1 MAERKR
7 SSADTM
13 RELRDWLVTKCRIAG
28 LGTSTDQPSDADS
41 SSAGAEGGGRA
52 SDLQHQYS
60 THIVTPSSIP
70 QFVIPGSN
78 ESSRQPSLGSQD
90 DLLSHSSGD
99 PSSIASWSAS
109 TSPGVSPRSSF
120 SALTAPE
127 TSAFEKVR
135 SCPVSPRRDSHG
147 FLRDFKSR
155 SSMSN
160 LPYVYVDQASP
171 TLMVTNGHAHPYHYH
186 RKYSGGS
193 PARLQCPR
201 KGSLTIPGSDYAR
214 PKPRRMHRS
223 FQDFYPMN
231 GDERTSM
238 SPDLLHVSHLTA
250 EFRGNSGNSTYTG
263 LTDKNEYLP
272 MKESFRR
279 SKRYYRRR
287 SSLVTSDVLRLLSQH
302 PNLGA
307 GGPRGTSRSS
317 NSLIHGS
324 RNYKQLAPID
334 PLIDKRHSS
343 PEVRVNVTNSDGRI
357 TPIDTQKSNSSIN
370 KPAPNLNNN
379 NISKKSNEGEQQS
392 SRYTDKARS
401 NSLNSLANR
410 IPVSIEGGLGAAA
423 AGAEII
429 VPSLRGK
436 TETERGDV
444 KFSFQYFPATKR
456 LKVILI
462 RAEELR
468 FPEKPELSL
477 NPFFKVCLMPGKLQK
492 QVTETAR
499 QTRAPLLNKEF
510 FFNDL
515 GLEEMKSLRLRIMA
529 FHKAHHLKLPEYL
542 GEVNVPL
549 SNYDLLMENRM
560 WNDLHFKP
568 YKKDLGH
575 LQVDLL
581 LDSRQH
587 RLNVGV
593 SQARGLP
600 SQHLTGAPGKLTS

>member
-7 SSADTM
+7 SSVDTM

-28 LGTSTDQPSDADS
+28 LGNSTDQSDDGETGG
-41 SSAGAEGGGRA
+41 AGAEGGARGT
-52 SDLQHQYS
+52 DLQHQYS
-60 THIVTPSSIP
+60 AHVVTPKSIP

-109 TSPGVSPRSSF
+109 TSPAVSPRSSF

-127 TSAFEKVR
+127 SAAIDKVR

-147 FLRDFKSR
+147 FLKDFKAR
-155 SSMSN
+155 ASMSN
-160 LPYVYVDQASP
+160 LPHVYVDQASP
-171 TLMVTNGHAHPYHYH
+171 TLAVTNGHAHPCHYH
-186 RKYSGGS
+186 RKHSGGS
-193 PARLQCPR
+193 AARLQCPR
-201 KGSLTIPGSDYAR
+201 KGSLTIPGSDYCR

-223 FQDFYPMN
+223 FQDFYPTN
-231 GDERTSM
+231 GDERNSL
-238 SPDLLHVSHLTA
+238 SPDLLHVSHLTS
-250 EFRGNSGNSTYTG
+250 EFRGNSSNSTYTG

-307 GGPRGTSRSS
+307 GHPRGASRSS
-317 NSLIHGS
+317 NSLAHGNRS
-324 RNYKQLAPID
+324 HKQLAPID

-343 PEVRVNVTNSDGRI
+343 PEVSVSVTGSDGRI
-357 TPIDTQKSNSSIN
+357 TSLTAHKGNASNSKNSNNI
-370 KPAPNLNNN
+370 NNN
-379 NISKKSNEGEQQS
+379 NINSKNNEEEQQAS
-392 SRYTDKARS
+392 VYVDKAR
-401 NSLNSLANR
+401 SLNSLATR

-423 AGAEII
+423 AGAEIV

-568 YKKDLGH
+568 YKKVSSVFRDTFIALQWQCH
-575 LQVDLL
+575 LVVKSNKCVEFFGYSLAVYTRMW
-581 LDSRQH
+581 S
-587 RLNVGV
+587 
-593 SQARGLP
+593 
-600 SQHLTGAPGKLTS
+600 KIK

>member
-1 MAERKR
+1 MAERRR
-7 SSADTM
+7 SGADTM

-28 LGTSTDQPSDADS
+28 LGTSTDQTAAGDS
-41 SSAGAEGGGRA
+41 SGASADGAA
-52 SDLQHQYS
+52 SRSGTDLQHQYS
-60 THIVTPSSIP
+60 AHVVTPKSIP

-109 TSPGVSPRSSF
+109 TSPAVSPRSSF

-127 TSAFEKVR
+127 ASSVDKVR
-135 SCPVSPRRDSHG
+135 SCPVSPRRDSHS

-160 LPYVYVDQASP
+160 LPHVYVDQASP
-171 TLMVTNGHAHPYHYH
+171 TLSVTNGHSNPFHYH

-193 PARLQCPR
+193 PGRLQCPR
-201 KGSLTIPGSDYAR
+201 KGSLTIPCSDYCR

-223 FQDFYPMN
+223 FQDFYPTN
-231 GDERTSM
+231 GEDRSSL
-238 SPDLLHVSHLTA
+238 SPDLLHVTHLTA
-250 EFRGNSGNSTYTG
+250 EFRSNPGNSTYTG

-307 GGPRGTSRSS
+307 GHPRGASRSS
-317 NSLIHGS
+317 SSIIQHNRS
-324 RNYKQLAPID
+324 YKQLAPID

-343 PEVRVNVTNSDGRI
+343 PEVSVSVTNSDGRI
-357 TPIDTQKSNSSIN
+357 TPINTHRSDNGIN
-370 KPAPNLNNN
+370 RTRHSLNNNNN
-379 NISKKSNEGEQQS
+379 NISKKGSEEEQDP
-392 SRYTDKARS
+392 SRYVDKARS
-401 NSLNSLANR
+401 NSLNSIGSHR
-410 IPVSIEGGLGAAA
+410 IPVSVQGGLGAAA

-468 FPEKPELSL
+468 FPEKSELRILLQRPRLGRDEEPAPEDHGFPQGASS
-477 NPFFKVCLMPGKLQK
+477 Q
-492 QVTETAR
+492 TAR
-499 QTRAPLLNKEF
+499 
-510 FFNDL
+510 
-515 GLEEMKSLRLRIMA
+515 
-529 FHKAHHLKLPEYL
+529 
-542 GEVNVPL
+542 VP
-549 SNYDLLMENRM
+549 
-560 WNDLHFKP
+560 W
-568 YKKDLGH
+568 
-575 LQVDLL
+575 
-581 LDSRQH
+581 
-587 RLNVGV
+587 
-593 SQARGLP
+593 RG
-600 SQHLTGAPGKLTS
+600 